1 MLLRTGG
8 GARERREGAAVAD
21 EVEITSAR
29 ALDALYQRADKVYY
43 EFARGCGLSET
54 AYWILYALE
63 VSGGSATQ
71 SDIAEEFSFSRQTV
85 NSALKTLES
94 RGLVA
99 LAPAEGSRRAK
110 LVTLTASGRA
120 FSDER
125 IVPAIEAEDR
135 AFSTLSP
142 EERAEFL
149 RLAAAYTAAIDRE
162 IREIAGGA
170 VGRRCQGATGRRD
183 QGADEPAPDAGKPP
197 APASTLHAPALDRDT
212 DAGRE
217 TR

>member
-1 MLLRTGG
+1 M
-8 GARERREGAAVAD
+8 AD
-21 EVEITSAR
+21 DTEVTSAR
-29 ALDALYQRADKVYY
+29 ALDALYQRTDKIYY

-110 LVTLTASGRA
+110 LVTLTGSGRA

-142 EERAEFL
+142 AERAEFL

-170 VGRRCQGATGRRD
+170 AGRQD
-183 QGADEPAPDAGKPP
+183 QGADEPA
-197 APASTLHAPALDRDT
+197 APASKPAAPAHDRDT

>member
-1 MLLRTGG
+1 M
-8 GARERREGAAVAD
+8 AD
-21 EVEITSAR
+21 MPHDRAEEAILANEPEVTSAR
-29 ALDALYQRADKVYY
+29 ALDVLYQKTDKVYY

-71 SDIAEEFSFSRQTV
+71 SVIADEFSYSRQTV
-85 NSALKTLES
+85 NSSLKTLES
-94 RGLVA
+94 RGLVE

-110 LVTLTASGRA
+110 LVTLTAAGRA
-120 FSDER
+120 FSDDR

-135 AFSTLSP
+135 AFTSLSP
-142 EERAEFL
+142 AERAEFL

-162 IREIAGGA
+162 LRQLANTAE
-170 VGRRCQGATGRRD
+170 RRPAP
-183 QGADEPAPDAGKPP
+183 GAD
-197 APASTLHAPALDRDT
+197 T
-212 DAGRE
+212 GRE